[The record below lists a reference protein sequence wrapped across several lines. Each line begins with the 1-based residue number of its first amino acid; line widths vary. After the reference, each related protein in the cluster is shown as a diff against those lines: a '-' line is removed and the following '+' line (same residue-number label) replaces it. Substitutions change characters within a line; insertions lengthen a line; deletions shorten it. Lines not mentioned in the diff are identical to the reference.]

1 MAVGKRETER
11 EWGGVLWCI
20 DCGTTVR
27 DASGCQET
35 KVEEVEAK
43 KEPETE
49 SKTEKPKLS
58 LTWDNVQEAL
68 VHIHHPTLLW
78 ICEQNLNEFKRKG
91 AFNSNIQL

>member
-49 SKTEKPKLS
+49 SKTEKPKLFLDLGQCPGGPCAYS
-58 LTWDNVQEAL
+58 PPYPVVDM
-68 VHIHHPTLLW
+68 
-78 ICEQNLNEFKRKG
+78 
-91 AFNSNIQL
+91 

>member
-1 MAVGKRETER
+1 
-11 EWGGVLWCI
+11 
-20 DCGTTVR
+20 
-27 DASGCQET
+27 
-35 KVEEVEAK
+35 VEEVEAK

-78 ICEQNLNEFKRKG
+78 ICEQNLNDFKRKG
-91 AFNSNIQL
+91 AFNSNIEL

>member
-1 MAVGKRETER
+1 MALGATTQRERGEPFCAV
-11 EWGGVLWCI
+11 WICI
-20 DCGTTVR
+20 DCGTM
-27 DASGCQET
+27 AGCQET

-68 VHIHHPTLLW
+68 VHTYHPAALPWIYEL
-78 ICEQNLNEFKRKG
+78 ICEKT
-91 AFNSNIQL
+91 